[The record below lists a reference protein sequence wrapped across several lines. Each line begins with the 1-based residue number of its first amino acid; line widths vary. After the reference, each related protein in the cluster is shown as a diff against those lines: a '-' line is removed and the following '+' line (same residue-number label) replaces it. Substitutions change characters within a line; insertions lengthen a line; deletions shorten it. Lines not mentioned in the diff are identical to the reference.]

1 MGCFVI
7 VAAILFII
15 RFNRQND
22 NYKPKTHS
30 FANALYLKTS
40 EEINEDD
47 PNAMGSTVKICGAD
61 PLWFFF
67 RLLHVC
73 SMSLNINK
81 VDQSSGLLTV
91 LSLWCL

>member
-1 MGCFVI
+1 MFIISFFFSVSGVTTGLTTGQIIGILIGILGCFVI

-61 PLWFFF
+61 PL
-67 RLLHVC
+67 
-73 SMSLNINK
+73 
-81 VDQSSGLLTV
+81 
-91 LSLWCL
+91 